1 MDPMQKILDF
11 ANKRVEEWEAA
22 ANRAEI
28 RGEKALAIY
37 FRNQSWRIANG
48 REWIDDISI
57 EGIR

>member
-11 ANKRVEEWEAA
+11 ANKRVEEWDAA

>member
-11 ANKRVEEWEAA
+11 AHKRVEEWEAA
-22 ANRAEI
+22 ANRAEL